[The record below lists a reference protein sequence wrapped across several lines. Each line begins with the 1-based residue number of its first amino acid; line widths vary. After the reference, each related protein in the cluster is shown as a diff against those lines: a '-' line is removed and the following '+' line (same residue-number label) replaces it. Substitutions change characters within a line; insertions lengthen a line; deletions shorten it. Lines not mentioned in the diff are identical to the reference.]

1 MSSLSLLSTNLKVHA
16 TAIGRLQLLL
26 FFGTFVGAW
35 AAILG
40 RIAQQHGMPTPVII
54 TFRMFLGA
62 LVLTP
67 FIWQH
72 HRAEIRALSKR
83 NLVIVLVGGIWFGI
97 HLLSGFEALK
107 HTTILVSGVLGG
119 TLPIWVALLEVYLLK
134 AHFNRVIWLG
144 LGITL
149 LGGVIITLAG
159 SGDNSLGDNP
169 ALGSILALTA
179 AVAGAIYAIVGRKVR
194 DKVSLM
200 PYLWLVFIVGG
211 MTSMVVVVA
220 NQQTFVGY
228 DSTAYFAIILLVL
241 LPQLICHGIYNYSLR
256 RLPATFVSVVGQLG
270 IVISA
275 VLAFLFF
282 REIPNMWEIPGSIAI
297 ILGITLVNLNKN
309 APPANP
315 LPAPLA
321 ETVSPTY
328 SGLTG
333 IELEQL
339 QFSEKRE

>member
-1 MSSLSLLSTNLKVHA
+1 MSSLSINLKA
-16 TAIGRLQLLL
+16 PTTTIGRVQLLL
-26 FFGTFVGAW
+26 LFGTFVGAW

-67 FIWQH
+67 FIWHH
-72 HRAEIRALSKR
+72 HRAELRSISKR
-83 NLVIVLVGGIWFGI
+83 SLLIVLLGGIWFGV

-159 SGDNSLGDNP
+159 NGDTSLGDNP

-194 DKVSLM
+194 DKVSLL
-200 PYLWLVFIVGG
+200 PYLWLVFIIGG
-211 MTSMVVVVA
+211 MTSLVVVVFK
-220 NQQTFVGY
+220 QQTFVGY
-228 DSTAYFAIILLVL
+228 DNTAYFAIILLVL

-282 REIPNMWEIPGSIAI
+282 REVPNMWEIPGSIAI
-297 ILGITLVNLNKN
+297 VLGITLVNLNKN
-309 APPANP
+309 APPADP
-315 LPAPLA
+315 SPVQQVETTAPVY
-321 ETVSPTY
+321 T
-328 SGLTG
+328 GLTG

-339 QFSEKRE
+339 

>member
-1 MSSLSLLSTNLKVHA
+1 MPASKLGRVQMLL
-16 TAIGRLQLLL
+16 I
-26 FFGTFVGAW
+26 FGTFVGAW
-35 AAILG
+35 ASILG

-67 FIWQH
+67 YIWQH
-72 HRAEIRALSKR
+72 HRAELRAMNKR
-83 NLVIVLVGGIWFGI
+83 HLLFVLVGGIWFGI

-134 AHFNRVIWLG
+134 AHFNRVIWVG

-149 LGGVIITLAG
+149 LGGIIITLAG
-159 SGDNSLGDNP
+159 SGDASLGDNP
-169 ALGSILALTA
+169 GLGSMLALTA

-194 DKVSLM
+194 DSISLI
-200 PYLWLVFIVGG
+200 PYLWLVFIIGG
-211 MTSMVVVVA
+211 MTSLLLVMV
-220 NQQTFVGY
+220 NGQTFIGY
-228 DSTAYFAIILLVL
+228 DNTAYFAIILLVL

-282 REIPNMWEIPGSIAI
+282 REVPNIWEIPGSIAI
-297 ILGITLVNLNKN
+297 IFGITIVNLNKN
-309 APPANP
+309 PPPAD
-315 LPAPLA
+315 PAPA
-321 ETVSPTY
+321 PQVEPVVSAAFG
-328 SGLTG
+328 GLSG
-333 IELEQL
+333 IELEQF
-339 QFSEKRE
+339 QFSEEAE

>member
-1 MSSLSLLSTNLKVHA
+1 MKLKMPASKRGRVQMLL
-16 TAIGRLQLLL
+16 I
-26 FFGTFVGAW
+26 FGTFVGAW
-35 AAILG
+35 ASILG

-67 FIWQH
+67 YIWQH
-72 HRAEIRALSKR
+72 HRAELRAMNKR
-83 NLVIVLVGGIWFGI
+83 HLLFVLIGGIWFGI

-107 HTTILVSGVLGG
+107 HTSILVSGVLGG

-134 AHFNRVIWLG
+134 AHFNRVIWVG
-144 LGITL
+144 LAITL
-149 LGGVIITLAG
+149 LGGVIITIAG
-159 SGDNSLGDNP
+159 NGDTSLGDNP
-169 ALGSILALTA
+169 ALGSVLALTA
-179 AVAGAIYAIVGRKVR
+179 AVSGAIYAIVGRKVR
-194 DKVSLM
+194 DSISLI
-200 PYLWLVFIVGG
+200 PYLWLVFMIGG
-211 MTSMVVVVA
+211 LTSLLMVAV
-220 NQQTFVGY
+220 NGQTFVGY

-282 REIPNMWEIPGSIAI
+282 REVPNIWEIPGSIAI
-297 ILGITLVNLNKN
+297 IFGITVVNLNKN
-309 APPANP
+309 PPPAD
-315 LPAPLA
+315 PAPIA
-321 ETVSPTY
+321 QDEPIATAFG
-328 SGLTG
+328 GLSG

-339 QFSEKRE
+339 QFSEKVE

>member
-1 MSSLSLLSTNLKVHA
+1 MSSLSINFKAPST
-16 TAIGRLQLLL
+16 TIGRVQLLL
-26 FFGTFVGAW
+26 LFGTFVGAW

-62 LVLTP
+62 LALTP
-67 FIWQH
+67 FIWHH
-72 HRAEIRALSKR
+72 HRAEIRAMSKR
-83 NLVIVLVGGIWFGI
+83 NLLIVLFGGIWFGT

-134 AHFNRVIWLG
+134 AHFNRIIWVG

-149 LGGVIITLAG
+149 MGGVIITLAG
-159 SGDNSLGDNP
+159 SGDHSLGDNP
-169 ALGSILALTA
+169 VLGSILSLTA

-194 DKVSLM
+194 DKISLI
-200 PYLWLVFIVGG
+200 PYLWMVFIVGG
-211 MTSMVVVVA
+211 MTSAVVVLF
-220 NQQTFVGY
+220 NGQTFIGY
-228 DSTAYFAIILLVL
+228 DNTAYFAIILLVL

-282 REIPNMWEIPGSIAI
+282 REVPNMWEIPGSIAI
-297 ILGITLVNLNKN
+297 ILGITIVNLNKN
-309 APPANP
+309 APPAEP
-315 LPAPLA
+315 SAAPVA
-321 ETVSPTY
+321 EATAPVY

-339 QFSEKRE
+339 QFSEKVE